1 MRIESFKYMD
11 RFGSI
16 LLRDVQKILELDSGR
31 KHQTETIG
39 VKKIEEDEIKDIE
52 EKMAIII
59 PIKNEKLKI
68 FDGCISGIPHECLK
82 IVVSGSD
89 LEPFNR
95 FLVEKETLKQFCE
108 FTKRRAFIIH
118 QKDSDLSRAFLDAG
132 YKDILGED
140 GIVRDGK
147 AEGMIVGIVLAKLLD
162 KKYVGFI
169 DADNYIPGS
178 VLEYVKAYAAG
189 FTMCVYKR
197 AMVRIL
203 WRFKPKI
210 SEQGLYFKKW
220 GRVSQTTNKFLNA
233 LLSNYTGFET
243 EIIKTGNSGEHA
255 MTMELAESIPYA
267 SGYAIE
273 PQEFLTLFEKFG
285 GVLPSSDINEGV
297 GIEVLQIETRNPH
310 LHEEKGKEHIHE
322 MLHAS
327 LGAIYHSPICTEDIK
342 EMIIEELVDQGI
354 LNEGEEPEKPNLMG
368 PLMCMNFDKF
378 KSNFDISK
386 YAVYNL

>member
-11 RFGSI
+11 RFGSV

-31 KHQTETIG
+31 RQQTETIG
-39 VKKIEEDEIKDIE
+39 VRKINEDVIRDIE
-52 EKMAIII
+52 ENMAIVI

-68 FDGCISGIPHECLK
+68 FDGCISGVPHECLK

-89 LEPFNR
+89 TEPFNR
-95 FLVEKETLKQFCE
+95 YLVEKETLKQFCE

-118 QKDSDLSRAFLDAG
+118 QKDKKLSEAFIESG
-132 YKDILGED
+132 YKDILDED
-140 GIVRDGK
+140 GRVRDGK
-147 AEGMIVGIVLAKLLD
+147 AEAMMIGIVMAKLLD

-169 DADNYIPGS
+169 DSDNYIPGS

-189 FTMCVYKR
+189 FSMCVYQK

-210 SEQGLYFKKW
+210 SEQGLYFKRW
-220 GRVSQTTNKFLNA
+220 GRVSQITNRFLNA
-233 LLSNYTGFET
+233 LLSHYTGFET

-255 MTMELAESIPYA
+255 MTMDLAISIPYA

-273 PQEFLTLFEKFG
+273 PQEFLTLFEKYG
-285 GVLPSSDINEGV
+285 GALPTSDINEGA
-297 GIEVLQIETRNPH
+297 GIEILQIETRNPH
-310 LHEEKGKEHIHE
+310 LHEEKGQEHIHE

-327 LGAIYHSPICTEDIK
+327 LGAIYHSPICTDDLK
-342 EMIIEELVDQGI
+342 EVILKELLEQGI
-354 LNEGEEPEKPNLMG
+354 IKEGEEPEKPNLMG
-368 PLMCMNFDKF
+368 PLMCMDFDKF
-378 KSNFDISK
+378 RSALDIGE
-386 YAVYNL
+386 YAVYSL

>member
-1 MRIESFKYMD
+1 MRVESFKYMD

-31 KHQTETIG
+31 REQTETIG
-39 VKKIEEDEIKDIE
+39 VKRIEEDVIRDIE
-52 EKMAIII
+52 ENMAIIV

-68 FDGCISGIPHECLK
+68 FEGCISGIPHECLK
-82 IVVSGSD
+82 IVVSNSD
-89 LEPFNR
+89 EEPFNR

-118 QKDSDLSRAFLDAG
+118 QRDPELARAFENAG

-140 GIVRDGK
+140 GLVRNGK
-147 AEGMIVGIVLAKLLD
+147 AEGMLAGIMIAKILD

-189 FTMCVYKR
+189 LSMCVYKR

-210 SEQGLYFKKW
+210 SDQGLYFKKW

-233 LLSNYTGFET
+233 LVSIYTGFET
-243 EIIKTGNSGEHA
+243 EIIKTGNAGEHA
-255 MTMELAESIPYA
+255 MTMELAQTIPYA

-273 PQEFLTLFEKFG
+273 PQEFLTLFEKYG
-285 GVLPSSDINEGV
+285 GVLPSTDINEGV
-297 GIEVLQIETRNPH
+297 GIEVLQMETRNPH
-310 LHEEKGKEHIHE
+310 LHEEKGQEHIHE
-322 MLHAS
+322 MLLAS

-342 EMIIEELVDQGI
+342 SLILEELVYQGI
-354 LNEGEEPEKPNLMG
+354 LKEGEEPEKPNLMG
-368 PLMCMNFDKF
+368 PLMCMDFNKF
-378 KSNFDISK
+378 RSALDISK